1 MAPGFH
7 FWVLVC
13 WLVVAMAEGQD
24 AVIPPDG
31 SPSNMNPT
39 DCQIFT
45 LTPPPPSTR
54 KPMVTVTRAQP
65 NPRTPRRVWIYFLP
79 RRPGFYPRLPNRP
92 FLPPNY
98 NHHFQF
104 RPFFPPRGGPTP
116 GRYFLGGLLQ
126 SRSSSE
132 ESIEK

>member
-13 WLVVAMAEGQD
+13 WLVVTMAEGQD
-24 AVIPPDG
+24 VVTPP
-31 SPSNMNPT
+31 NNVNPT
-39 DCQIFT
+39 DCQIFP

-54 KPMVTVTRAQP
+54 KPTVTRVQA
-65 NPRTPRRVWIYFLP
+65 NPRTPGWVWLYFPP
-79 RRPGFYPRLPNRP
+79 RRPGFYPRLPNGP
-92 FLPPNY
+92 FLLPNY
-98 NHHFQF
+98 NHRFPF
-104 RPFFPPRGGPTP
+104 RPFFPPRGGPNA

-132 ESIEK
+132 ESVEK